1 MIGDRGFDITTEA
14 YAEVGRREA
23 LRGVCRCVLS
33 QIERPYPC
41 SERQT
46 LTCAEDLEL
55 PPQALPGVLWLL

>member
-1 MIGDRGFDITTEA
+1 MIGDRGFDITTDA

-33 QIERPYPC
+33 QIERTYPC